1 MLIIRGG
8 NNAASKVILMI
19 QWSLVDI
26 NVSIYL
32 YMLIAYILHN
42 VVCYC
47 AQLSIAACN
56 DEIGRSATEA
66 EQRLA

>member
-1 MLIIRGG
+1 M
-8 NNAASKVILMI
+8 
-19 QWSLVDI
+19 VD

-32 YMLIAYILHN
+32 YTLSVTY

-47 AQLSIAACN
+47 AQLSITACG
-56 DEIGRSATEA
+56 DESGRSATEA